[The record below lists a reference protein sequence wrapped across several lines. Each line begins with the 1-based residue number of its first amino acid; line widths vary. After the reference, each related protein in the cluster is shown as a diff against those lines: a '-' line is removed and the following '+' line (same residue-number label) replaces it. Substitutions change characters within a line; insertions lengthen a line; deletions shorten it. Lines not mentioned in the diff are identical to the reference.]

1 MQCCPLS
8 ATCRPCWLYQ
18 HCRLESRRY
27 LYYDFSTSVQCVLAS
42 SPRAVAEVRAEVR
55 AEVWAEVWAKVWAE
69 EAVAD
74 ASEIKARDW
83 L

>member
-1 MQCCPLS
+1 M
-8 ATCRPCWLYQ
+8 
-18 HCRLESRRY
+18 
-27 LYYDFSTSVQCVLAS
+27 
-42 SPRAVAEVRAEVR
+42 AEVRAEVR